1 MCTELFFLY
10 YFDYKSLIKQ
20 VGFNKREYLKNT
32 QKTKCRYLVAGLLKE
47 RQVLEDR
54 LEYVRNKMMFYSNMG
69 SDEYLALAKEEDEIT
84 DKLGKSAEETIATFI
99 VNQLGINL
107 CAVKSINVDRQKD
120 GQIKEIKIEFIPDNK
135 V

>member
-1 MCTELFFLY
+1 M
-10 YFDYKSLIKQ
+10 
-20 VGFNKREYLKNT
+20 
-32 QKTKCRYLVAGLLKE
+32 TKEE
-47 RQVLEDR
+47 RKVLEDR

-84 DKLGKSAEETIATFI
+84 DKLGESVEETIATFI

-107 CAVKSINVDRQKD
+107 CSVKSINVDRQED

-135 V
+135 T